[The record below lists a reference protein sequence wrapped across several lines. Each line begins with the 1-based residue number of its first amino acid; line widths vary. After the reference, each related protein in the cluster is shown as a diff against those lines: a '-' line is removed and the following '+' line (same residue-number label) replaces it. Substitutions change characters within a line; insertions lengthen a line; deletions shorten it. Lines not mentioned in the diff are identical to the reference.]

1 MDFRLCS
8 CGCGGELHGYELA
21 PAPLITLRPT
31 IPPSAEPLSLALTK
45 QHLRVMHVL
54 EDALVMQ
61 YIASARRAVEVY
73 IEQSIAL
80 QGWEAIVGGVAG
92 SLEPIPLPMGPVKA
106 VQSVTALQPDG
117 SATPITGFALYQ
129 NILFA
134 PVEGWPVAPATVRVA
149 YTAGMQTPPPE
160 PPLLQA
166 MLLLVGEEYDHRA
179 AVVTGTIVA
188 EMPHAISFLL
198 DPYRQSTG
206 LTVV

>member
-1 MDFRLCS
+1 VDFRLCS
-8 CGCGGELHGYELA
+8 CGCGGELHAYELTS
-21 PAPLITLRPT
+21 APLITLRPT

-45 QHLRVMHVL
+45 QHLRVIHTL
-54 EDALVMQ
+54 EDALIMQ

-80 QGWEAIVGGVAG
+80 QGWEATVGGVAG
-92 SLEPIPLPMGPVKA
+92 SLDPIPLPMGPVKA
-106 VQSVTALQPDG
+106 VQAVAALTPDG
-117 SATPITGFALYQ
+117 SATPITGFILYRDT
-129 NILFA
+129 LSA
-134 PVEGWPVAPATVRVA
+134 PLEGWPVAPAAVRVT

-188 EMPHAISFLL
+188 EMPHAIGFLL